1 MGAEVH
7 EKPQDVSEVQESPL
21 EHAAHERTSNKEGR
35 HDTMTLAVNP
45 EAPSAPQFGQYR
57 LVLSDA
63 FDWLAEA
70 PHDSIHG
77 VVTDPPFGLLE
88 YDTGQL
94 GKRESGHGGVWREPP
109 ALNGYVRSPLPRFTV
124 LDDADKVRLEQ
135 FFDTLGRALYRVLVP
150 GAHVF
155 IATNPILSSYVYRPF
170 IQAGFETRGEVIR
183 LVSTLRGG
191 DRPKN
196 AHDEFP
202 NVTVMP
208 KSCWEPWGIFRKPIE
223 GRVQDNLRKWK
234 TGGLRRKS
242 EDEPFRDLIRSGV
255 APKREREIA
264 PHPSLKPQEF
274 LRQLTLAVLPLGE
287 GTILDPFMGSGSTIA
302 AASACGFDSI
312 GVESNE
318 EFFHMAEQAVPNL
331 RQLYTD

>member
-1 MGAEVH
+1 MVERHIATV
-7 EKPQDVSEVQESPL
+7 PQTAPTERI
-21 EHAAHERTSNKEGR
+21 AAPPH
-35 HDTMTLAVNP
+35 HPVP
-45 EAPSAPQFGQYR
+45 PPPIPFGPYE
-57 LVLSDA
+57 LVLDDA
-63 FDWLAEA
+63 FDWLGRASEN
-70 PHDSIHG
+70 SIHG
-77 VVTDPPFGLLE
+77 VVTDPPYGLME
-88 YDTGQL
+88 YDPDQL
-94 GKRESGHGGVWREPP
+94 EKRDSGHGGVWRVPP
-109 ALNGYVRSPLPRFTV
+109 ALNGYIRSPLPRFTV
-124 LDDADKVRLEQ
+124 LDDADKARLEQ
-135 FFDTLGRALYRVLVP
+135 FFGKLGRALCRVLVP
-150 GAHVF
+150 GGHVF
-155 IATNPILSSYVYRPF
+155 VATNPILSHYVYRPL
-170 IQAGFETRGEVIR
+170 IEAGFEKRGEVIR

-242 EDEPFRDLIRSGV
+242 EDEPFRDLIESGI

-264 PHPSLKPQEF
+264 PHPSLKPQDF

-302 AASACGFDSI
+302 AASACGLRSVGI
-312 GVESNE
+312 ESNQD
-318 EFFHMAEQAVPNL
+318 FFRMAEQAVPRL
-331 RQLYTD
+331 RLLYLDKTKTNVEST

>member
-1 MGAEVH
+1 
-7 EKPQDVSEVQESPL
+7 
-21 EHAAHERTSNKEGR
+21 
-35 HDTMTLAVNP
+35 MTLAVNP
-45 EAPSAPQFGQYR
+45 EAPTAPQFGKYR

-70 PHDSIHG
+70 PRDSIHG
-77 VVTDPPFGLLE
+77 VVTDPPYGLIE
-88 YDTGQL
+88 YDPGQL
-94 GKRESGHGGVWREPP
+94 EKRESGHGGVWREPP

-124 LDDADKVRLEQ
+124 LDDADKIRLKE
-135 FFDTLGRALYRVLVP
+135 FFDMVGRALYRVLVP

-155 IATNPILSSYVYRPF
+155 IASNPILSSYVYWPF
-170 IQAGFETRGEVIR
+170 IQAGFEARGEVIR

-242 EDEPFRDLIRSGV
+242 EDEPFRDLIQSGV

-302 AASACGFDSI
+302 AASACGFQSI

-318 EFFHMAEQAVPNL
+318 GFFRMAEQAVPKL
-331 RQLYTD
+331 RQLYRD